1 MSQRKKLW
9 KVSCGWT
16 YGRKVDPASVRSVPS
31 KLTAY
36 AEVTAAVQAQTHSF
50 VQVWVDERD
59 GRGFLLYETIQIE
72 GGPKG

>member
-1 MSQRKKLW
+1 MSPRKKLW

-16 YGRKVDPASVRSVPS
+16 YGRKVDPDSVRSVPS
-31 KLTAY
+31 KLAAY
-36 AEVTAAVQAQTHSF
+36 AEVAAAEEARAHSF
-50 VQVWVDERD
+50 AQVWVDERD